1 MQYFIDNGIKP
12 ERLVARGFGESK
24 PMAAN
29 SDENGADNPEG
40 RAQNRRVELTIVE
53 REAFEQ
59 IRADNAER
67 RAAEKKA
74 AQQAALAE
82 QRRRE
87 REREQARQAEGQKNA
102 LKKPRK
108 ITRTCSIFWK
118 RAVAPSA
125 KPHQRPRKSMPA
137 TARKRIAPSNKPAAI
152 NAQTTTNTRVE

>member
-29 SDENGADNPEG
+29 SVENGAVNPEG

-87 REREQARQAEGQKNA
+87 REREQARQAEEQK
-102 LKKPRK
+102 
-108 ITRTCSIFWK
+108 K
-118 RAVAPSA
+118 RAEKAEEDYEDVLDFLEESGSA
-125 KPHQRPRKSMPA
+125 EREASPETEEVDAGDSTEEDSAEQ
-137 TARKRIAPSNKPAAI
+137 
-152 NAQTTTNTRVE
+152 